1 MMGVGQQRA
10 AWMGG
15 GVFILLVVYQEKLLM
30 YLFVYRTSF
39 AASSTIECFLLAKH
53 EGWLLVV

>member
-1 MMGVGQQRA
+1 
-10 AWMGG
+10 MGG